1 LHQNPEKDPG
11 SGAEEENLGLELT
24 GIFAAFDRF
33 LEEVKATKEEETY
46 SAYKADLNWVAKRLG
61 KQFVSQVTR
70 HAILSVIGKGREEG
84 LNPKTVTRRQIV
96 ALMPLRNA
104 GAVITLKK
112 GNWPKITEKVLRPT
126 ISGGWK
132 LSSALALLSKS
143 SFSRPSSAQRSEN
156 RR

>member
-70 HAILSVIGKGREEG
+70 H
-84 LNPKTVTRRQIV
+84 IV